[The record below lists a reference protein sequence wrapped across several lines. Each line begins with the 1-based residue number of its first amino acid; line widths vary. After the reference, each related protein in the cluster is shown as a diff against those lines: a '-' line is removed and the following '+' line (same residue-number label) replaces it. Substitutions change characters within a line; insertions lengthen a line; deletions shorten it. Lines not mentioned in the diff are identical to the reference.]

1 MAPAS
6 LTVRAADSDD
16 TRAVANEARAATVRR
31 AAFSNRGPNS
41 VAASPDTTIVPRKN
55 SAGTNDCDANV
66 MATISTRLVTLSI
79 RLSASMTTRSVS
91 PPWATTSAG
100 VCLLT
105 RRGPIWPCT
114 RRRLIRSICRTHHS
128 GNQAPV

>member
-1 MAPAS
+1 VAPAS

-16 TRAVANEARAATVRR
+16 TSAVANAARASTVRR
-31 AAFSNRGPNS
+31 AAFSSRGPNI

-55 SAGTNDCDANV
+55 TAGTSDFAAAV
-66 MATISTRLVTLSI
+66 ITVISTRLLTLSI
-79 RLSASMTTRSVS
+79 RLSASITTRSVS

-128 GNQAPV
+128 GNHRLV